1 MNGYF
6 GRRNAWADGPPPG
19 GGNFDP
25 TVGGPRGNEGGGG
38 GAANLSEAV
47 RRARTEARAIVYQRK
62 KKEENRSIFQETL
75 KRDFIK
81 EKNYLIFQLR
91 EGEDRCSYDAIGEVL
106 DNLGLTASDVVSI
119 AENPYNER
127 EIEVLMKEETE
138 FEIAELSRKL
148 DAMEAPVTVN
158 KMGKL
163 EEVFIIRNLPLTLDQ
178 TTVRNWIKD
187 AVAPFVE
194 QIHDITPLKHSRKKI
209 NEVGAKASKFF
220 EGKYDGNWRVA
231 VTPKGAA
238 EVPSFAVFGP
248 QNLQGA
254 VKYSKRG
261 QPVNELCWSCYA
273 PGHKRSDKNQE
284 GKFICPGPKE
294 WMTYV
299 IDFQEKAAEISGKSA
314 EELYSFTDGGL
325 LHRRMERQLVELADS
340 LEKEKNEKDAKE
352 RALKETQE
360 AVKLQIEENNEKWR
374 KVISER
380 EKEFNESLESSKKAH
395 LDEAFNKMKEEMEIM
410 KVRLEETENRNKDL
424 KKDNLDL
431 KKQNEDLNGKSVE
444 DSLEMADISQKNDE
458 LIKMLTKGSTLDEIS
473 NSSEVPAVLVDGKL
487 EDDPMM
493 THDEV
498 FEDGGEKDVMVV
510 SKKHGLSPQSVDSGL
525 PMEKHLVR
533 RKSVEKS
540 VIVRPDQ
547 EPMTPSLMPPPALPS
562 PALPPPPLPPPP
574 PTPHKRS
581 PVPKSSDDL
590 SFPSPPPKP
599 GRKSVSPII
608 RPISKGYIIEISC
621 ENGGSVTGKV
631 KECQVK
637 KSSKDYQK
645 YKNFWNVEIIKGNDL
660 YKEGESFGFDLK
672 NPKSYK
678 IITVQPT
685 QQPLAVGSREV
696 NVKLN

>member
-38 GAANLSEAV
+38 GAANLTEAV

-91 EGEDRCSYDAIGEVL
+91 EGEDRCSYNAIGEVL

-138 FEIAELSRKL
+138 FEIADLSRKL
-148 DAMEAPVTVN
+148 DDLDAPVTVN

-187 AVAPFVE
+187 AVGPFVE
-194 QIHDITPLKHSRKKI
+194 EIHDITPLKHSRKKI

-248 QNLQGA
+248 QNLPGA

-273 PGHKRSDKNQE
+273 PGHKRSDKDQD

-299 IDFQEKAAEISGKSA
+299 VDFQEKAAEIAGKPA
-314 EELYSFTDGGL
+314 EELFSFTDGGP
-325 LHRRMERQLVELADS
+325 LHRRMERDLAELANR
-340 LEKEKNEKDAKE
+340 LEEAKKEKDVKEKALE
-352 RALKETQE
+352 EARA
-360 AVKLQIEENNEKWR
+360 AVKLQIEEKDKEWQ
-374 KVISER
+374 KVISDR
-380 EKEFNESLESSKKAH
+380 ENDFNERLENAKKEH

-424 KKDNLDL
+424 KEENLDL
-431 KKQNEDLNGKSVE
+431 KKQNEDLNGKSIE
-444 DSLEMADISQKNDE
+444 DSLDMADISKKNEE
-458 LIKMLTKGSTLDEIS
+458 LIKMVTNGSTLDEIP
-473 NSSEVPAVLVDGKL
+473 NGNEVPAVIVDGKL
-487 EDDPMM
+487 DDDPML
-493 THDEV
+493 TDDAV
-498 FEDGGEKDVMVV
+498 FEDASEEDVTFVG
-510 SKKHGLSPQSVDSGL
+510 KKHGLSPLSVDSGL
-525 PMEKHLVR
+525 PKGKQLVR
-533 RKSVEKS
+533 RKSIEKS
-540 VIVRPDQ
+540 VIVRHDQ
-547 EPMTPSLMPPPALPS
+547 EPFTPSLL
-562 PALPPPPLPPPP
+562 ALPPPPT
-574 PTPHKRS
+574 TPQKKS
-581 PVPKSSDDL
+581 PSVSKSSDDL
-590 SFPSPPPKP
+590 SYRSPPPKP
-599 GRKSVSPII
+599 GRKPPSPII
-608 RPISKGYIIEISC
+608 RPISKGFIIEISC
-621 ENGGSVTGKV
+621 ENGVSVTGKV

-637 KSSKDYQK
+637 KSSRDYQK
-645 YKNFWNVEIIKGNDL
+645 YKNLWNVEIIKGNDL

-672 NPKSYK
+672 NPKSYE
-678 IITVQPT
+678 IITVQPS
-685 QQPLAVGSREV
+685 QQPLAVGSREL